1 MTTPLLEVQGLKKY
15 YPVDSD
21 IFGRARGH
29 LRAVDDVSFTVSRG
43 ETLSIVGESG
53 CGKSTVGRSV
63 LRLETPTAGSVR
75 IDGCALESLT
85 SKEMRDLRKRVQVI
99 FQDPFGSLNPRMK
112 IRDIIAEPL
121 VNFGL
126 AKDAADLDV
135 RISRLLDLVRLPADA
150 ANRWPHEFSGG
161 QRQRICIARA
171 LACEPDLIVCD
182 EAVSALDV
190 SMKAQIINLLARLQR
205 ELGLAL
211 VFISHD
217 VAVVEHLTHRV
228 AVMYLGKIV
237 EIADRDAFFAAPRH
251 PYSQALLSAV
261 PRPDPRQRLDRLV
274 LKGDVPSPINPPSG
288 CRFRTRCTQAS
299 QACADKEP
307 PLLTVAPG
315 HQVACHLMLAQAE
328 SA

>member
-1 MTTPLLEVQGLKKY
+1 MTAPLLEVQNLKKY

-29 LRAVDDVSFTVSRG
+29 LRAVDDVSFTVTRG

-53 CGKSTVGRSV
+53 CGKSTVGRSI
-63 LRLETPTAGSVR
+63 LRLEAPTAGSVR
-75 IDGCALESLT
+75 IDGCALESL
-85 SKEMRDLRKRVQVI
+85 SAKELRALRKRMQVI

-112 IRDIIAEPL
+112 VRDIIAEPL
-121 VNFGL
+121 LNFGL
-126 AKDAADLDV
+126 VKDDADLAARV
-135 RISRLLDLVRLPADA
+135 AHLLDLVRLPADA
-150 ANRWPHEFSGG
+150 GGRWPHEFSGG

-171 LACEPDLIVCD
+171 LACEPELIVCD

-237 EIADRDAFFAAPRH
+237 EIADRDSFFAEPRH

-261 PRPDPRQRLDRLV
+261 PRPDPHQRLDRV
-274 LKGDVPSPINPPSG
+274 FLKGDVPSPINPPSG
-288 CRFRTRCTQAS
+288 CRFRTRCSHAS
-299 QACADKEP
+299 TICEEIEP
-307 PLLTVAPG
+307 PLQTVASG
-315 HQVACHLMLAQAE
+315 HQVACHLMQPQTELV
-328 SA
+328 